1 MSANGINE
9 LFRSVRKQSQN
20 PTRNLFCHVRE
31 QHNGCTFSAICF
43 SFERKPSFL
52 DAGAR
57 AVERVFGAL
66 LIIEHSD
73 HVAVMKAGVD
83 LTSKFK
89 NTYLSG
95 ISNERV
101 EQAIAQQSAVFE
113 LLRVK
118 NTSNSKHA
126 VRGKTFEAYDLANS
140 VPTSSANKFAPLGYR
155 VRRDDG
161 NYSATPSTGRISMR
175 ADRAYYEQAIDW
187 ARTTIDLLEADN
199 GESAAFIRNF
209 ARPQDLGSL
218 PKGTRP
224 TYLAIDVPAL
234 TELVMEEDAQYR
246 LMRDSENGRLEITS
260 EATKAL
266 LNQIDETFPLT
277 NVGETI
283 HIKSPD
289 GLTHIGQIRI
299 NKRRIALL
307 KFDLPAFEG
316 VSIERTGF
324 PLGEDPEQRS
334 LVKHIN
340 QTNTFTVLF
349 NELELAYL
357 GGTLFREPA
366 LAGGGESF
374 LAHLKAE
381 PALENVTSEKGT
393 FENGQAEFTEGSV
406 FRSVNDHIAADCNV
420 LICDDLGDEWADFI
434 GLSTSSSP
442 STVSFYHAKHGEDS
456 LGASTFHEAV
466 GQALKNLGNMS
477 LPESSMTR
485 KLDGWDQT
493 YNNNNAQTAIHKMMR
508 GGPRA
513 EVEKAISMTRT
524 APDLAKRVF
533 IVTSSLSRERVAQV
547 FADAAQGHAPSAHF
561 VQLYWL
567 LTNYFAASKEMGAT
581 GYIIC
586 RP

>member
-1 MSANGINE
+1 MSASGINK
-9 LFRSVRKQSQN
+9 LFLSVRKQSQN

-31 QHNGCTFSAICF
+31 QHKDCTFSAICF

-52 DAGAR
+52 HADAGT
-57 AVERVFGAL
+57 VERVFGAL
-66 LIIEHSD
+66 LIVEHSD
-73 HVAVMKAGVD
+73 HIAVMKAGLD
-83 LTSKFK
+83 LTSNFK
-89 NTYLSG
+89 NTYLNG
-95 ISNERV
+95 VSNERV

-175 ADRAYYEQAIDW
+175 ADRADYEQAIDW
-187 ARTTIDLLEADN
+187 AQSIINLLEADN
-199 GESAAFIRNF
+199 GESASFIRNF

-218 PKGTRP
+218 PKDTRP
-224 TYLAIDVPAL
+224 TYFAIDVPAL
-234 TELVMEEDAQYR
+234 TELVMEDDAQYR
-246 LMRDSENGRLEITS
+246 LIRDSENGLSELNS

-266 LNQIDETFPLT
+266 LEQIDETFPLT
-277 NVGETI
+277 DVGKKT

-289 GLTHIGQIRI
+289 GLTDLGQIKI
-299 NKRRIALL
+299 NKKRIALT
-307 KFDLPAFEG
+307 KFDLPAING
-316 VSIERTGF
+316 VSIERTDL

-340 QTNTFTVLF
+340 QNNTFTVLF

-357 GGTLFREPA
+357 DGTLFREPA
-366 LAGGGESF
+366 LAGSGESF
-374 LAHLKAE
+374 LAHLRAE
-381 PALENVTSEKGT
+381 PALENVKSEKGT
-393 FENGQAEFTEGSV
+393 FQNGQIEFTEGSV
-406 FRSVNDHIAADCNV
+406 FRSVNDQIAGDCNV

-442 STVSFYHAKHGEDS
+442 STISFYHAKHGEDS
-456 LGASTFHEAV
+456 LGASAFHEAV

-493 YNNNNAQTAIHKMMR
+493 YNNNNAQTAIHKIMR
-508 GGPRA
+508 GGPKA
-513 EVEKAISMTRT
+513 EVEKAIAMTRT

-533 IVTSSLSRERVAQV
+533 IVTSSLSRKRVAQV
-547 FADAAQGHAPSAHF
+547 FTDAAQGRAPSAHF